1 MGQRIGIY
9 GGTFDPIHYGHLRVA
24 AAVCT
29 AFDLNRFLFVPAYVP
44 PHKRK
49 AELSSS
55 YHRYAMTVLGAGGVE
70 FPSGTRVTASTIEL
84 DSPST
89 PYTIETMGRLKSE
102 STDAEIFFLMGADSF
117 AEVNLWKDYERL
129 LTEFNIIVAA
139 RPSDEQLGTLHL
151 SPVCRERV
159 VDLRGSKRPGERDF
173 SSPRIYL
180 TDYVEVDIA
189 ATKIRE
195 AVKTGQPITGMV
207 PELVAGYIA
216 DYELYRN
223 QA

>member
-1 MGQRIGIY
+1 MGQRLGIY

-24 AAVCT
+24 AAVCE
-29 AFDLNRFLFVPAYVP
+29 AFELDRFLLVPAFVP

-49 AELSSS
+49 AELSSP
-55 YHRYAMTVLGAGGVE
+55 YHRYAMTVLAAQEAE
-70 FPSGTRVTASTIEL
+70 FPAGTLVTASTIEL
-84 DSPST
+84 DAPSK
-89 PYTIETMGRLKSE
+89 PYTIETLGRLK
-102 STDAEIFFLMGADSF
+102 AEQPEADLFFLMGADSF
-117 AEVNLWKDYERL
+117 AEINLWKEHEKL

-151 SPVCRERV
+151 SPDCRERV

-173 SSPRIYL
+173 SSPGIYL
-180 TDYVEVDIA
+180 TDYVAVDIA
-189 ATKIRE
+189 ATRIRE
-195 AVKTGQPITGMV
+195 AVRAGQSVEGMV

-223 QA
+223 HA